1 MISSRGPSLPPR
13 VIGERIGTLTIR
25 LLVCSPTDTYARVQ
39 FWGEPICSYVF
50 PINKEWSSKSGAVG
64 SHAIEYPLVGSIHA
78 LNSYLKD
85 ASPLQV
91 AFLRR
96 NEARRQRS
104 GPNMGID
111 GALLD
116 ADYVGSAY
124 IRDICIDNMPNLD
137 SAQGNPAE
145 NINISLHRK
154 LTIFRPNSEMND
166 QKSHIIGEAIFKLD
180 FDLFADLFVAAP
192 TASSLTIFPQ
202 DSPQNSLRRVT
213 NANPPVP
220 KIPCA
225 HCKNCTH
232 LEIGDSVRDQSGF
245 SCATST
251 EEKRSLLEELLDL
264 CIDDLTIP
272 TVDSAIQSHFD
283 PYDNWISRI
292 VANANSPPAKEFPC
306 LMSTGPIKSSTLRKV
321 GMLKLEVDEIT
332 LMAEIANKVKDNVL
346 YLQYNPHS
354 FSSEMSVD
362 VDLVEIRLC
371 KQPGEQCK
379 LVKTGR
385 RSAAMKGMPIG
396 RKNDMFLH
404 RIEYAKQMQV
414 NFNDD
419 NSVRRWLDGNLD
431 FSLFCQESILT
442 RRPRLPRVAMLAS
455 KAKSTIPFSQTSKAL
470 LAKALFRLRDV
481 ILSETLSVRV
491 ELDLVAT
498 RNAVFEDVADADT
511 VIGKLSMNLGLYPSI
526 PSSATTESRVSSIA
540 MADERERVVVTAPHN
555 APSVSI
561 PHPISVLLSY
571 FARAQID
578 DYVVGSAVDSSS
590 PRQVREIKSAECGK
604 EDYLSLKDAR
614 DQNAVPNS
622 VTKPTNWLWV
632 GVENMSISLLDSIN
646 EKKGCVKLGLSCT
659 NQLFI
664 QHGNVPP
671 CISDCCSVHELGQ
684 EPFILRSYDGSTA
697 PNSVC
702 SWQVPLETETIDERF
717 VILQIL
723 HCHNAADDDFS
734 SKEQCLVGLS
744 KIPFRVNPPNTSQL
758 QLCNWLP
765 DLVAQGPFDVLD
777 PVANSLI
784 GKLEVV
790 IASGTLRQISGFSS
804 TYQRILAIQRWW
816 VKRFRALRRTKIEG
830 STHNLNVV
838 LDTVPESPEKEIPQ
852 DSQNSSQEFD
862 TIHGEFIAQHDSGRM
877 KEIVSSPD
885 SLFEEWSQQSEAAS
899 RSGYKNACSNAGS
912 RIIDLPRDDASIDSM
927 RSNSS
932 DAFQTLHAVLDHC
945 LLSRE
950 SGIAYSSDC
959 GQINSSTLE
968 RTTSGCV
975 EIERR
980 LQQQHSPIKSLLN
993 LNDCTEN
1000 EWQHNVMSCL
1010 KPMKLEDSFSRG
1022 QENDICTRIGIDPP
1036 EEIKQNCKRKVETV
1050 NECVATAG
1058 EKPGD
1063 NKRYRV
1069 AENPN
1074 MIPTPCP
1081 QVLHDEKAC
1090 AAHCTG
1096 DVENS
1101 FSPPESSFDC
1111 RHFVYTSDAADE
1123 TLDCRSLT
1131 SVLGTLARINS
1142 MFTCGEDLHTRYC
1155 APDNAI
1161 NCFTEGEENSF
1172 PDVNI
1177 ARTRVDDDVPS
1188 VKIHRPDPGRRIEP
1202 PEENNVALTPANPNE
1217 PLKFDLALVDTNKTC
1232 EKGSS
1237 PMSVVF
1243 RLVNASTSPTTIK
1256 EADETIENGAED
1268 TQPRRNNDI
1277 ERNQSAGISDA
1288 EIRSNNDHEFDE
1300 QLEHEEPVHA
1310 ELSTSRLD
1318 QQPLECRELNLANR
1332 GLRRSSMYSRRV
1344 PPHLETEGGMSL
1356 SPLMLC
1362 THPPRKFR
1370 YFSRDGQGV
1379 RSRIPKIGAC
1389 AKPLADKVGTLTV
1402 DTERLERIFQS

>member
-1 MISSRGPSLPPR
+1 MMSSRGPSLPPR
-13 VIGERIGTLTIR
+13 VIGERFGTLTIR
-25 LLVCSPTDTYARVQ
+25 LLACSATDTYARVQ

-50 PINKEWSSKSGAVG
+50 PPSIKWSSESGAVG
-64 SHAIEYPLVGSIHA
+64 SHAIEYPLVGCIHA

-91 AFLRR
+91 VFLRR
-96 NEARRQRS
+96 NKARRQHS
-104 GPNMGID
+104 GPKRGID
-111 GALLD
+111 GAMLD
-116 ADYVGSAY
+116 SDYVGSAY
-124 IRDICIDNMPNLD
+124 IRDVCIDNMPNLD
-137 SAQGNPAE
+137 SAQGNQAE

-154 LTIFRPNSEMND
+154 LKIFHPNSEMND
-166 QKSHIIGEAIFKLD
+166 HKSHIIGEAIFELD
-180 FDLFADLFVAAP
+180 FDLIADLFVAAP
-192 TASSLTIFPQ
+192 TASSLTLFPQ

-220 KIPCA
+220 KIPCV
-225 HCKNCTH
+225 HGKNCTH

-251 EEKRSLLEELLDL
+251 EEKQSLLEELLDL
-264 CIDDLTIP
+264 CNDDLTIP

-306 LMSTGPIKSSTLRKV
+306 LMSAGPIKSSTLRNV

-332 LMAEIANKVKDNVL
+332 LMAEFANKVKDDVL
-346 YLQYNPHS
+346 HLQYSPHS
-354 FSSEMSVD
+354 LSSEMSMD
-362 VDLVEIRLC
+362 VELVEIRLC
-371 KQPGEQCK
+371 KQPGEQRN
-379 LVKTGR
+379 LAKTGR
-385 RSAAMKGMPIG
+385 RSAAIKGKPIG

-431 FSLFCQESILT
+431 FSLFSQKSNVT
-442 RRPRLPRVAMLAS
+442 RRPRLPRVAMIAS
-455 KAKSTIPFSQTSKAL
+455 KAKSTIPYPQTRKAL
-470 LAKALFRLRDV
+470 LAKACFRLRDV

-498 RNAVFEDVADADT
+498 KNAVFEDVADADT

-526 PSSATTESRVSSIA
+526 PSSATTESRASSMA
-540 MADERERVVVTAPHN
+540 MANERERVVVTAPHN

-561 PHPISVLLSY
+561 PHPISVFLSC

-578 DYVVGSAVDSSS
+578 DCVVGSVVDSSS
-590 PRQVREIKSAECGK
+590 PRQVREIDSAECGK
-604 EDYLSLKDAR
+604 EDYLSLKDACN
-614 DQNAVPNS
+614 QNAVPNS
-622 VTKPTNWLWV
+622 VTKPPNWLWV
-632 GVENMSISLLDSIN
+632 GVESMSISLLDSIK
-646 EKKGCVKLGLSCT
+646 EKKGCVKLCLSCT

-671 CISDCCSVHELGQ
+671 CISDCCSVHKLGQ
-684 EPFILRSYDGSTA
+684 EPFNLRSYAGRA
-697 PNSVC
+697 PKSLC

-717 VILQIL
+717 VILQLL

-734 SKEQCLVGLS
+734 TIEQCLVGLS
-744 KIPFRVNPPNTSQL
+744 KIPFRMNPPNTSQL

-765 DLVAQGPFDVLD
+765 DLVAQGPFDILD
-777 PVANSLI
+777 PVANSLV

-804 TYQRILAIQRWW
+804 TYQSILSIQRWW

-830 STHNLNVV
+830 STHNINLV

-852 DSQNSSQEFD
+852 DSQNCSEEFD
-862 TIHGEFIAQHDSGRM
+862 TIQVEFIAQHDSGRM
-877 KEIVSSPD
+877 KETVSSPD

-899 RSGYKNACSNAGS
+899 ISGYKNACSNAGS
-912 RIIDLPRDDASIDSM
+912 RIIDIPRDDASIDSM

-950 SGIAYSSDC
+950 SGIVYSSDC
-959 GQINSSTLE
+959 RQINSSTLE
-968 RTTSGCV
+968 RTTCGCI

-980 LQQQHSPIKSLLN
+980 LQQQHRPIKSLLN
-993 LNDCTEN
+993 TNDCSEN
-1000 EWQHNVMSCL
+1000 EWQHNVMSCI
-1010 KPMKLEDSFSRG
+1010 KPMKLEDSFSRE
-1022 QENDICTRIGIDPP
+1022 QEDDVCTRIGIDPP

-1050 NECVATAG
+1050 TECVAAAC

-1063 NKRYRV
+1063 NKRCRV
-1069 AENPN
+1069 TENPN
-1074 MIPTPCP
+1074 VIPTPCP
-1081 QVLHDEKAC
+1081 PVSNQLHEVLHDETAC
-1090 AAHCTG
+1090 VAHCTR

-1111 RHFVYTSDAADE
+1111 GHLVYTSDDADE

-1131 SVLGTLARINS
+1131 SVLGTLDRINS
-1142 MFTCGEDLHTRYC
+1142 MWTCGEDLQTRYC
-1155 APDNAI
+1155 APDYAI
-1161 NCFTEGEENSF
+1161 NCFTEGAKNSF
-1172 PDVNI
+1172 PVVNVE
-1177 ARTRVDDDVPS
+1177 RTRVDYDVTS
-1188 VKIHRPDPGRRIEP
+1188 VKIHRPDPGRHIEP
-1202 PEENNVALTPANPNE
+1202 PEENNVVLIPAIPNE

-1237 PMSVVF
+1237 PMSVAF

-1256 EADETIENGAED
+1256 EADETIENGAGD

-1288 EIRSNNDHEFDE
+1288 EIRANNDREFDE

-1332 GLRRSSMYSRRV
+1332 GLSRGSMYSRRV
-1344 PPHLETEGGMSL
+1344 PPQLDTEGGMSL
-1356 SPLMLC
+1356 SPLMHC
-1362 THPPRKFR
+1362 TLTPRKF
-1370 YFSRDGQGV
+1370 QGV
-1379 RSRIPKIGAC
+1379 RSRMPKIGAC